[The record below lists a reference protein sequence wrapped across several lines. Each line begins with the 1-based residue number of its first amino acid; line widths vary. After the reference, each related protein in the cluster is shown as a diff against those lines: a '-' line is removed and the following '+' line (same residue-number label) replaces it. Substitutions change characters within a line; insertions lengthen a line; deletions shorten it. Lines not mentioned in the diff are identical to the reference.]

1 MKIKI
6 IFLCVTT
13 YVFSQELLNETFDNV
28 SSFPYNGWEFIPD
41 PSQYP
46 PNTGEWRISTWSTSF
61 NTTPPAPTYY
71 WGPAQPG
78 SYDHPYSG
86 HYMYSPIINVGDTT
100 NVIVR
105 FQIALDGFP
114 SDVHYNGMNIEY
126 NSDGTNWIRVLNYEI
141 SSGSGDQVDIF
152 PRTESFYAT
161 MGQTLQ
167 IRWETY
173 GSNSYYIDNWHVD
186 NVRVD
191 VVQSIAEASIFSS
204 NEDPQKA
211 IPGDTISLAFQ
222 LPNNPDPGSPFVLIN
237 SSEVELSNI
246 LNDYTATY
254 IVPDDAT
261 DGPISFVIDFTS
273 DGISGPTCRKTTDNS
288 NVLIDVTGPVSPV
301 ITDNVLSLGTD
312 GAVGIWS
319 SSDDQVQVDVMVP
332 RDTTVIAFEYETGNS
347 ISFNGTTGYA
357 SIPMRNEYRVDYNFT
372 FEAYI
377 LSLIHI

>member
-1 MKIKI
+1 MA
-6 IFLCVTT
+6 
-13 YVFSQELLNETFDNV
+13 FDG
-28 SSFPYNGWEFIPD
+28 YNSPE
-41 PSQYP
+41 
-46 PNTGEWRISTWSTSF
+46 
-61 NTTPPAPTYY
+61 
-71 WGPAQPG
+71 
-78 SYDHPYSG
+78 G
-86 HYMYSPIINVGDTT
+86 H
-100 NVIVR
+100 
-105 FQIALDGFP
+105 
-114 SDVHYNGMNIEY
+114 HNGMNVEY
-126 NSDGTNWIRVLNYEI
+126 NSDGTNWIRALNYEI
-141 SSGSGDQVDIF
+141 SSATGDQVAIF

-237 SSEVELSNI
+237 SSEVELINI

-301 ITDNVLSLGTD
+301 ITDN
-312 GAVGIWS
+312 
-319 SSDDQVQVDVMVP
+319 
-332 RDTTVIAFEYETGNS
+332 E
-347 ISFNGTTGYA
+347 
-357 SIPMRNEYRVDYNFT
+357 
-372 FEAYI
+372 
-377 LSLIHI
+377 